1 MQGRVAEARTE
12 IQSKAR
18 LMGVQLVEAKL
29 AGEGG
34 GGGEEEALK
43 GCKLSCRHCIKVYG
57 FPSSERESQQVEE
70 EQHTEVGFLDLLK
83 SRTLLIR
90 LLVN

>member
-1 MQGRVAEARTE
+1 MSKYAKCLWLKSKIAHLSDPPTAVQGRVAEARTE

-43 GCKLSCRHCIKVYG
+43 G
-57 FPSSERESQQVEE
+57 
-70 EQHTEVGFLDLLK
+70 
-83 SRTLLIR
+83 
-90 LLVN
+90 

>member
-57 FPSSERESQQVEE
+57 ISFI
-70 EQHTEVGFLDLLK
+70 
-83 SRTLLIR
+83 RT
-90 LLVN
+90 